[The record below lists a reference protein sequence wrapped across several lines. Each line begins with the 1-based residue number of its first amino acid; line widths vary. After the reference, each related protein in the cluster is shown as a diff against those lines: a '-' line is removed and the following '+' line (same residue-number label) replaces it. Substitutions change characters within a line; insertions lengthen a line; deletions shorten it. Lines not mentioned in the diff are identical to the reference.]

1 MMSLIKITPKCR
13 PDYALKLKEE
23 VIASP
28 GDYLLI
34 AEDGSVSV
42 VHEAF
47 FTTQYVP
54 QANSK
59 QLGPQLKR
67 AKYKKCENGLTHLG
81 NIILAFGPMDNGEF
95 HKQIPTRKINEI
107 TGINCVPRMREMV
120 GNGLVEIVGRV
131 GPEKLYSLSDKGVQ
145 LNKKLRG
152 M

>member
-1 MMSLIKITPKCR
+1 MSLIKITPKFH
-13 PDYALKLKEE
+13 PTYALKLKEE

-47 FTTQYVP
+47 FKTQYAP

-67 AKYKKCENGLTHLG
+67 AKYKKCANGFTQHET
-81 NIILAFGPMDNGEF
+81 IILAFGPMVNGEF

-107 TGINCVPRMREMV
+107 TGINCVPRMKEMV
-120 GNGLVEIVGRV
+120 GKGLVEIVGSV
-131 GPEKLYSLSDKGVQ
+131 GLEKLYSLSDKGVQ